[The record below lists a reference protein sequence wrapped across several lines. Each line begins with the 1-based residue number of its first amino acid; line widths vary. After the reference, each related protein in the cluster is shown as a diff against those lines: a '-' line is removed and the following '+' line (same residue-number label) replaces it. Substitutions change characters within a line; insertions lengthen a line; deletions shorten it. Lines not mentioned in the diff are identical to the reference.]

1 VVKKTPTRR
10 ASLAVMPRADA
21 AITPALAASLKGAEA
36 LASHVH
42 AANTTRAYKHAW
54 KAFVAWCKTRGV
66 PSLPADPGHVALYA
80 MDCGEGRAGTHRPQS
95 IDVYLAAIRAR
106 HVAAGHASPCDHPA
120 VATAMRALRRKYGT
134 RPKKKSPAVVD
145 VLRRLVEA
153 TRGESATHPN
163 VLVRD
168 RAMLLVGFAGALR
181 RSELVAL
188 DWRDIVAR
196 DGGLLVTIRRSKT
209 DQAGAGRT
217 VHVHAGSGHVDPV
230 SALET
235 WRAALHDLGYDRSG
249 PGGPDSG
256 AVFVSL
262 SANSWLH
269 RLAPE
274 NAARVV
280 KRYVELAG
288 LDPADYAAHSLRSG
302 FATSAARA
310 GKSLDK
316 IRAQTRHAS
325 LDMLAEYLADEVPW
339 DDDAGKGLL

>member
-1 VVKKTPTRR
+1 MTRR
-10 ASLAVMPRADA
+10 KPKPVSVLVPTVPSELAVSH
-21 AITPALAASLKGAEA
+21 ALAESIRGAGA
-36 LASHVH
+36 LAGH
-42 AANTTRAYKHAW
+42 ARAASTARMYKHAW
-54 KAFVAWCKTRGV
+54 GAFVAWCKARRV
-66 PSLPADPGHVALYA
+66 AWLPADPAHVALYA
-80 MDCGEGRAGTHRPQS
+80 ADCGEGRAGTHRPQS
-95 IDVYLAAIRAR
+95 IDVYLAAIRAH

-120 VATAMRALRRKYGT
+120 VAETMRALRRKHGV
-134 RPKKKSPAVVD
+134 RPQKKTPAVVA
-145 VLRRLVEA
+145 VLRRLIDA
-153 TRGESATHPN
+153 THGESATSPY
-163 VLVRD
+163 VLARD

-188 DWRDIVAR
+188 DWRDIAPR

-217 VHVHAGSGHVDPV
+217 VHVHAGTAPLDPV
-230 SALET
+230 
-235 WRAALHDLGYDRSG
+235 AALDAWRGVLGDLGYDRRG
-249 PGGPDSG
+249 PGGDESG

-262 SANSWLH
+262 SSSSWLC
-269 RLAPE
+269 RLTPGAV
-274 NAARVV
+274 AIRV
-280 KRYVELAG
+280 KRYADLAG

-325 LDMLAEYLADEVPW
+325 LDMLSEYLADDVPW